1 MTCDQVREQIADYL
15 AGSLDQTAAEELDDH
30 FAHCVTCKQETGALA
45 ETWRMLG
52 LLEAGEPSP
61 AVRPRFY
68 ESLEAYRQG
77 LASASPA
84 IDLGRGAPARRP
96 FFDWGARGWTN
107 TPVFQL
113 ACAAA
118 LLVVGIVV
126 GQWLSL
132 RDRGQ
137 GDLARLQDEVRG
149 MRQMV
154 TLSLLQQQSAGERLR
169 GVDYAYRVEQSDT
182 QVLSALLHAV
192 NHDPNVNVRLAAVD
206 ALRKFAGSP
215 EVRNTLDQVLSK
227 QDSPLVQIALID
239 LIVDVRDK
247 AAAPSLQ
254 ALERGPAVNKDV
266 KQRAVWG
273 LAHLQ

>member
-1 MTCDQVREQIADYL
+1 L
-15 AGSLDQTAAEELDDH
+15 SQTAAEELDEH
-30 FAHCVTCKQETGALA
+30 FAHCAACKQETGALA

-61 AVRPRFY
+61 VLRPRFY

-77 LASASPA
+77 LASAPPPS
-84 IDLGRGAPARRP
+84 ISMGRRP
-96 FFDWGARGWTN
+96 FFDWGARGWAG
-107 TPVFQL
+107 PVFQV

-118 LLVVGIVV
+118 LLIVGVVV

-169 GVDYAYRVEQSDT
+169 GVDYAYGVEQSDT

-215 EVRNTLDQVLSK
+215 EVRNTLDQTLAG

-247 AAAPSLQ
+247 GAAPSLL
-254 ALERGPAVNKDV
+254 ALERSPAANKDV
-266 KQRAVWG
+266 KARAVWG

>member
-1 MTCDQVREQIADYL
+1 MTCDQVKEQIADYL
-15 AGSLDQTAAEELDDH
+15 GGGLSQTAAEELDDH
-30 FAHCVTCKQETGALA
+30 FAHCAACKQETDALA

-52 LLEAGEPSP
+52 LIEAGEPSP
-61 AVRPRFY
+61 ALRPRFY

-77 LASASPA
+77 VASAPPPPS
-84 IDLGRGAPARRP
+84 ISTGRRP
-96 FFDWGARGWTN
+96 FFDWAARGLGA
-107 TPVFQL
+107 PVFQV

-118 LLVVGIVV
+118 LLIVGIVV
-126 GQWLSL
+126 GQWMSL

-137 GDLARLQDEVRG
+137 GDLARLQDGGRG

-169 GVDYAYRVEQSDT
+169 GVDYAYRVDQSDT

-215 EVRNTLDQVLSK
+215 EVSHTLDQA
-227 QDSPLVQIALID
+227 LV
-239 LIVDVRDK
+239 K
-247 AAAPSLQ
+247 
-254 ALERGPAVNKDV
+254 
-266 KQRAVWG
+266 
-273 LAHLQ
+273 

>member
-1 MTCDQVREQIADYL
+1 MTCDQVKEQIADYL
-15 AGSLDQTAAEELDDH
+15 AGGLSQTAAEELDDH
-30 FAHCVTCKQETGALA
+30 FAHCAACKQETDALA

-52 LLEAGEPSP
+52 LIEAGEPSP
-61 AVRPRFY
+61 ALRPRFY

-77 LASASPA
+77 VASAPPPPS
-84 IDLGRGAPARRP
+84 ISMGRRP
-96 FFDWGARGWTN
+96 FFDWAARGWGA
-107 TPVFQL
+107 PVFQV

-118 LLVVGIVV
+118 LLIVGIVV
-126 GQWLSL
+126 GQWMSL

-206 ALRKFAGSP
+206 ALRKFAGNP
-215 EVRNTLDQVLSK
+215 EVSHTLDQTLVK

-247 AAAPSLQ
+247 GATPSLQ
-254 ALERGPAVNKDV
+254 ALERSPAVNKDV
-266 KQRAVWG
+266 KERAVWG

>member
-1 MTCDQVREQIADYL
+1 MTCDQVKEQIADYL
-15 AGSLDQTAAEELDDH
+15 AGSLDRTAAEELDDH
-30 FAHCVTCKQETGALA
+30 FANCAACKQESGALA

-52 LLEAGEPSP
+52 LLETGEPSP
-61 AVRPRFY
+61 ALRPRFY

-77 LASASPA
+77 LASAPPPS
-84 IDLGRGAPARRP
+84 ISMGRRP
-96 FFDWGARGWTN
+96 FFDWGARGWGARGWAA
-107 TPVFQL
+107 PVFQL

-118 LLVVGIVV
+118 LLIVGIVV

-206 ALRKFAGSP
+206 ALRKFAGNP
-215 EVRNTLDQVLSK
+215 EVRNTLDQALTK

-247 AAAPSLQ
+247 GAAPSLQ
-254 ALERGPAVNKDV
+254 ALERSAAANKDV
-266 KQRAVWG
+266 KERAVWG

>member
-1 MTCDQVREQIADYL
+1 MTCDQVKEQIADYL
-15 AGSLDQTAAEELDDH
+15 AGSLSQTAAEELDDH
-30 FAHCVTCKQETGALA
+30 FAHCAACKQETDALA

-52 LLEAGEPSP
+52 LLETGEPSP
-61 AVRPRFY
+61 ALRPRFY
-68 ESLEAYRQG
+68 DSLEAYRQG
-77 LASASPA
+77 LASA
-84 IDLGRGAPARRP
+84 APVSMGRRP
-96 FFDWGARGWTN
+96 FFDGGARGWTA
-107 TPVFQL
+107 PVFQL

-118 LLVVGIVV
+118 LLIVGMVV

-206 ALRKFAGSP
+206 ALRKFAASP
-215 EVRNTLDQVLSK
+215 EVRNTLDQALAK

-247 AAAPSLQ
+247 GAASSLE
-254 ALERGPAVNKDV
+254 ALERAPAVNKDV

>member
-1 MTCDQVREQIADYL
+1 MTCDQVKEQIADYL
-15 AGSLDQTAAEELDDH
+15 AGSLSPMAAEELEDH
-30 FAHCVTCKQETGALA
+30 FAHCAACKQETGALA

-52 LLEAGEPSP
+52 LLEAEEPSP
-61 AVRPRFY
+61 ALRPRFY

-77 LASASPA
+77 LASAPPPSPVSPA
-84 IDLGRGAPARRP
+84 WRP
-96 FFDWGARGWTN
+96 FSGWASRGWA
-107 TPVFQL
+107 PVFQL
-113 ACAAA
+113 AGAAA
-118 LLVVGIVV
+118 LVVVGIVV
-126 GQWLSL
+126 GQWLTL

-182 QVLSALLHAV
+182 QVLSALLHTV
-192 NHDPNVNVRLAAVD
+192 SHDPNVNVRLAAVD
-206 ALRKFAGSP
+206 ALRKFAGNP
-215 EVRNTLDQVLSK
+215 EVRNTLDQALTK

-247 AAAPSLQ
+247 RAAPSLE
-254 ALERGPAVNKDV
+254 ALERAPAVNKDV
-266 KQRAVWG
+266 KERAVWG

>member
-1 MTCDQVREQIADYL
+1 MTCDQVKEQIADYL
-15 AGSLDQTAAEELDDH
+15 AGGLSQTAAEELDDH
-30 FAHCVTCKQETGALA
+30 FAHCAACKQETDALA

-52 LLEAGEPSP
+52 LIEAGEPSP
-61 AVRPRFY
+61 ALRPRFY

-77 LASASPA
+77 VASAPPPPS
-84 IDLGRGAPARRP
+84 ISMGRRP
-96 FFDWGARGWTN
+96 FFDWAARGWGA
-107 TPVFQL
+107 PVFQV

-118 LLVVGIVV
+118 LLIVGIVV
-126 GQWLSL
+126 GQWMSL

-206 ALRKFAGSP
+206 ALRKFAGNP
-215 EVRNTLDQVLSK
+215 EVRNTLDQALTK

-247 AAAPSLQ
+247 GAAPSLQ
-254 ALERGPAVNKDV
+254 ALERSAAANKDV
-266 KQRAVWG
+266 KERAVWG